1 MAKSVLQDPF
11 LAQNLP
17 WKYIDDLLIMDLLQP
32 QSRRNLHENG
42 VLDIDAI
49 DGTTFYRNFRFH
61 KGNLDDLIVG
71 LLIPGEVM
79 SAQRVRVSNRKA
91 LCMTLRRLASP
102 NRLCDLETI
111 FNRHS
116 SVISSVVSKV
126 MSHIEYY
133 FGHLLADLTVHGWMN
148 LQNLQLFSQAVH
160 QKGAPLKNCCGFID
174 GTARRICRP
183 SKLQQEHYSGHKRFH
198 CQKYQAVMCANGII
212 CQLDGPFRGRR
223 HDAGILKDTRLY
235 ENIVKVARGN
245 EYVIYGDP
253 AYPLKPLLLK
263 PYGGARLQPYQ
274 AHFNKCMST
283 VRQAVEWGFGKVAAD
298 FAFVDFH
305 KNLKVTRQRV
315 KRMYKVATLL
325 TNCRTCLYDSQ
336 VSMYFGLEPPSL
348 SDYLIP
354 FN

>member
-1 MAKSVLQDPF
+1 
-11 LAQNLP
+11 
-17 WKYIDDLLIMDLLQP
+17 MDLLQP
-32 QSRRNLHENG
+32 QPRRNLHENG

-61 KGNLDDLIVG
+61 KGDLEDLIVG

-79 SAQRVRVSNRKA
+79 SAQRVRVSDREA
-91 LCMTLRRLASP
+91 L
-102 NRLCDLETI
+102 
-111 FNRHS
+111 
-116 SVISSVVSKV
+116 
-126 MSHIEYY
+126 Y
-133 FGHLLADLTVHGWMN
+133 LTDHGWMN

-160 QKGAPLKNCCGFID
+160 QKGAPLKNFLGFID

-183 SKLQQEHYSGHKRFH
+183 SKLQQEHYFGHKRFH

-223 HDAGILKDTRLY
+223 HDAGILKDTRVY

-245 EYVIYGDP
+245 KYVIYGDP

-305 KNLKVTRQRV
+305 RNLKVTRQRV
-315 KRMYKVATLL
+315 GRMYKVATLL

-348 SDYLIP
+348 SDYLFP